1 MDNVVHLITST
12 KQCEQ
17 CGKLDNFHKTSNVL
31 YPRCSILLFVVAL
44 FPVALILSCLVG
56 EGWQEAM
63 AKKNCEERRAK
74 SKKKERKMS
83 KVQKGNSLAQLLY
96 YSVLQLS

>member
-1 MDNVVHLITST
+1 
-12 KQCEQ
+12 
-17 CGKLDNFHKTSNVL
+17 
-31 YPRCSILLFVVAL
+31 
-44 FPVALILSCLVG
+44 
-56 EGWQEAM
+56 M

-74 SKKKERKMS
+74 SKKKERKKS